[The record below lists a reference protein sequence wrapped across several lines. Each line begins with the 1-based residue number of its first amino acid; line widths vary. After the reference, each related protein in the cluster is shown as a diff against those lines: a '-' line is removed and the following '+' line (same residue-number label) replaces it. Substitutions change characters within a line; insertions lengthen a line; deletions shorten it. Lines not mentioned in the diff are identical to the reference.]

1 MSTLERAIAIALQAH
16 AGQKDKG
23 GEPYILHP
31 LRVMLA
37 MQHETGRIVAV
48 LHDVLEDSG
57 ITAHH
62 LRAEGFAEEVIEA
75 LALLTKMPGESR
87 LDAAKRA
94 AKHPLAWAVKL
105 ADNADNL
112 DISRI
117 PAPTAADYA
126 RLEEYRQVRELLE
139 EAQVSCRNGR

>member
-1 MSTLERAIAIALQAH
+1 MNTLERAIAIALEAH

-62 LRAEGFAEEVIEA
+62 LRAEGISEEVIEA
-75 LALLTKMPGESR
+75 LALLTKMPGERR
-87 LDAAKRA
+87 LDAAKRVA
-94 AKHPLAWAVKL
+94 NHPLARAVKL

-112 DISRI
+112 DINRI

-126 RLEEYRQVRELLE
+126 RLEEYRQVRKLLE
-139 EAQVSCRNGR
+139 EAQASCRNGR

>member
-37 MQHETGRIVAV
+37 MQDETGRIAAV
-48 LHDVLEDSG
+48 LHDVAEDSD
-57 ITAHH
+57 ITLDV
-62 LRAEGFAEEVIEA
+62 LRAEGFSEEIIQA
-75 LALLTKMPGESR
+75 LKHLSKAPGESR
-87 LDAAKRA
+87 LDAAERA
-94 AKHPLAWAVKL
+94 AKHPLARAVKL
-105 ADNADNL
+105 ADNSDNA

-117 PAPTAADYA
+117 PEPTVKDYA
-126 RLEEYRQVRELLE
+126 RLEEYRQVRALLE
-139 EAQVSCRNGR
+139 RADAA

>member
-37 MQHETGRIVAV
+37 MKHETGRIVAV
-48 LHDVLEDSG
+48 LHDIFEDSG

-87 LDAAKRA
+87 LNAAKRA
-94 AKHPLAWAVKL
+94 AKHPLARAVKL
-105 ADNADNL
+105 ADNADNANL
-112 DISRI
+112 SRI
-117 PAPTAADYA
+117 PAPTEKDYA
-126 RLEEYRQVRELLE
+126 RREEYRQVRELLE
-139 EAQVSCRNGR
+139 ETEVSYRNGR